1 LATPSSYKKL
11 EEKKMKKVLLAA
23 AVLFVCGL
31 MYFYGKATD
40 GDKMQRDIAEQVIR
54 LHVVANSDSEEDQ
67 QLKLEVKEEVVQML
81 RDELIQ
87 DTTVIS
93 AQQTLRDHLS
103 EVEQVASD
111 YIQRNGYDYEVKAE
125 LGTCYFPVKQY
136 GDMTFPA
143 GEYKALKVNIGRH
156 EGKNWWC
163 VMYPTLCFVDSTYQI
178 VPEESKEKL
187 KENLSEEEYESLLTG
202 EEDVKYG
209 FKIVDFLTDLLS

>member
-1 LATPSSYKKL
+1 
-11 EEKKMKKVLLAA
+11 MKKVLLAA

-54 LHVVANSDSEEDQ
+54 LHVVANSDSAEDQ
-67 QLKLEVKEEVVQML
+67 QLKLEIKEEVVQML

-143 GEYKALKVNIGRH
+143 GEYKALKVNIGKH

-187 KENLSEEEYESLLTG
+187 KENLSEEEYESLITG

>member
-1 LATPSSYKKL
+1 
-11 EEKKMKKVLLAA
+11 MKKVLLAA

-178 VPEESKEKL
+178 VPEESKERL

>member
-1 LATPSSYKKL
+1 
-11 EEKKMKKVLLAA
+11 MKKVLLAA

-31 MYFYGKATD
+31 MYFYGKATE

-143 GEYKALKVNIGRH
+143 GEYKALKVNIGKH

-187 KENLSEEEYESLLTG
+187 KENLSEEEYESLITG

>member
-1 LATPSSYKKL
+1 
-11 EEKKMKKVLLAA
+11 MKKVLLAA
-23 AVLFVCGL
+23 AVVFVCGL

-87 DTTVIS
+87 DTSVIS
-93 AQQTLRDHLS
+93 AQQTLRDHLR
-103 EVEQVASD
+103 EVEQTASD
-111 YIQRNGYDYEVKAE
+111 YIQRKGYDYEVKAE

-143 GEYKALKVNIGRH
+143 GEYKALKVNIGKH

-187 KENLSEEEYESLLTG
+187 KENLSEEEYESLLTSG
-202 EEDVKYG
+202 EDVEYG
-209 FKIVDFLTDLLS
+209 FKIVDFLADLLS

>member
-1 LATPSSYKKL
+1 
-11 EEKKMKKVLLAA
+11 MKKVLLAA

-31 MYFYGKATD
+31 MYFYGKATE

-67 QLKLEVKEEVVQML
+67 QLKLEIKEEVVQML

>member
-1 LATPSSYKKL
+1 
-11 EEKKMKKVLLAA
+11 M
-23 AVLFVCGL
+23 
-31 MYFYGKATD
+31 
-40 GDKMQRDIAEQVIR
+40 
-54 LHVVANSDSEEDQ
+54 VANSDSEEDQ

>member
-1 LATPSSYKKL
+1 
-11 EEKKMKKVLLAA
+11 MKKVLLAA